1 MKKELVLMS
10 MEDKLA
16 ILMLN
21 NVPNNLLNDK
31 FLDAIE
37 RKLILSKNDN
47 NKKPSSKLIIF
58 NEKKNRKDSYDF

>member
-21 NVPNNLLNDK
+21 NSPNNLLNDE
-31 FLDAIE
+31 FLDSLE
-37 RKLILSKNDN
+37 NKFPNIL
-47 NKKPSSKLIIF
+47 L
-58 NEKKNRKDSYDF
+58 ELEL